1 MEEITTMRKSV
12 IQQEQESKLRRIHRI
27 YRTESKVKK
36 ILALEK
42 KWEEYSMLRLDE
54 GEDAF
59 RVIYMHSV
67 MKELIRYSVNQF
79 MKDWGKHGFSR
90 EDFESIFIQKS
101 WEVTMSHSW
110 NDEYYLFEKLPN
122 AFKQNGFNFI
132 RDNLRTDKRKA
143 NYRTVSYK
151 DMSSYRFENEV
162 ETKIMI
168 EQVCNKQEQALLL
181 TYLEC
186 PNLSYTE
193 LGRIHGINHHT
204 KVKRVLK
211 NGFEKIKAEIA

>member
-1 MEEITTMRKSV
+1 MRKSV

-143 NYRTVSYK
+143 NYSTVSYK
-151 DMSSYRFENEV
+151 DMSSYRFENDV

-186 PNLSYTE
+186 PNLSCTE

>member
-1 MEEITTMRKSV
+1 MRKT
-12 IQQEQESKLRRIHRI
+12 ILQQEQASKLRRIHRI

-42 KWEEYSMLRLDE
+42 KWEEYSMLKLDE

-59 RVIYMHSV
+59 RVLYMHPI

-79 MKDWGKHGFSR
+79 IKDWGKHGFSR

-101 WEVTMSHSW
+101 WEITMSHSW

-122 AFKQNGFNFI
+122 AFKQRGLNFI

-143 NYRTVSYK
+143 NYRTVSYV
-151 DMSSYRFENEV
+151 DISSYRFENEV
-162 ETKIMI
+162 EIKIMI
-168 EQVCNKQEQALLL
+168 EQVCSKQEQALLL
-181 TYLEC
+181 AYLEC
-186 PNLSYTE
+186 PSLSYTE
-193 LGRIHGINHHT
+193 LGRIYGINHHA
-204 KVKRVLK
+204 KVKRIFDAAIRKVK
-211 NGFEKIKAEIA
+211 YAMMAF

>member
-1 MEEITTMRKSV
+1 MGKTTL
-12 IQQEQESKLRRIHRI
+12 QQEQESKLRRIYRI

-42 KWEEYSMLRLDE
+42 KWEEYSMLKLDE

-59 RVIYMHSV
+59 RILYKHSA

-79 MKDWGKHGFSR
+79 MKDWGRHGFSS
-90 EDFESIFIQKS
+90 EDFESIFVQKS

-110 NDEYYLFEKLPN
+110 SDEYYLFEKLPN
-122 AFKQNGFNFI
+122 AFKQKGLNFI

-143 NYRTVSYK
+143 NYGTVSYK
-151 DMSSYRFENEV
+151 DMSPHRFENKV
-162 ETKIMI
+162 ETKIVI
-168 EQVCNKQEQALLL
+168 EQVCSKQEQDVLL

>member
-1 MEEITTMRKSV
+1 MGKTILK
-12 IQQEQESKLRRIHRI
+12 QEQEAKLKRIHRI
-27 YRTESKVKK
+27 YRTEAKVNK

-42 KWEEYSMLRLDE
+42 KWEQYSMLKLDE

-59 RVIYMHSV
+59 RVLYMHSV

-79 MKDWGKHGFSR
+79 MKDWGRHGFSR
-90 EDFESIFIQKS
+90 EDFESIFVQKS

-122 AFKQNGFNFI
+122 TFKQKGLNFI

-143 NYRTVSYK
+143 NYGTVSYK
-151 DMSSYRFENEV
+151 DMSPYRFENKV
-162 ETKIMI
+162 ETKIVI
-168 EQVCNKQEQALLL
+168 EQVCSKQEQALLL

-193 LGRIHGINHHT
+193 LGRIHEINHHT

>member
-1 MEEITTMRKSV
+1 MGKTTL
-12 IQQEQESKLRRIHRI
+12 QQEQESKLRRIYRI

-42 KWEEYSMLRLDE
+42 KWEEYSMLKLDE

-59 RVIYMHSV
+59 RILYKHSA

-79 MKDWGKHGFSR
+79 MKDWGRHGFSR
-90 EDFESIFIQKS
+90 EDFESIFVQKS

-110 NDEYYLFEKLPN
+110 SDEYYLFEKLPN
-122 AFKQNGFNFI
+122 AFKQKGLNFI

-143 NYRTVSYK
+143 NYRTVSYV

-162 ETKIMI
+162 EIKIMI
-168 EQVCNKQEQALLL
+168 EQVCSKQEQTLLL
-181 TYLEC
+181 TYLEY
-186 PNLSYTE
+186 PSLSYTE

-204 KVKRVLK
+204 KVKRILK
-211 NGFEKIKAEIA
+211 SGLEKIKQK